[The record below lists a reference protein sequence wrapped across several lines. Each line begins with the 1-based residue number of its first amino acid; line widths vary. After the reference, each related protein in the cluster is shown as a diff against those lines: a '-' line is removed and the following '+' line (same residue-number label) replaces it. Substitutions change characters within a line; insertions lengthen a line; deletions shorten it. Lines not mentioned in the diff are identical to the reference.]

1 MVNTNKLMVSFGNM
15 SKERKKQRMKIIN
28 GSNIERTENWRVL
41 LYGKPGI
48 GKTTLIKQ
56 LKGKTLVLSLDN
68 SQRVLAGS
76 ENIDVVE
83 FDREHPTDCMTN
95 FLKEVDE
102 ILPEYDNLVID
113 NISSFQSDW
122 FIEQGR
128 TSKNGIGNELQH
140 YSLWTNYFLRVL
152 TAIYSKPI
160 NIYVTAWEDTRD
172 LNLETGQIITQ
183 YVPEVRSSVLNKLLG
198 LTDVVGRII
207 VNEKTGGRGV
217 VLEGSEGTY
226 AKNRLDKR
234 TVCSIE
240 EVFEFEA

>member
-1 MVNTNKLMVSFGNM
+1 
-15 SKERKKQRMKIIN
+15 MKITN
-28 GSNIERTENWRVL
+28 ASNIELTENWRIL
-41 LYGKPGI
+41 IYGKPGL

-83 FDREHPTDCMTN
+83 FDRNQPSDCMTN

-102 ILPEYDNLVID
+102 ILSEYDNLVID

-128 TSKNGIGNELQH
+128 KSKNGISNELQH
-140 YSLWTNYFLRVL
+140 YSQWTNYFLRVL

-160 NIYVTAWEDTRD
+160 NIYVTAWEDTHD

-183 YVPEVRSSVLNKLLG
+183 YVPQIRNSVLSQLLG

-240 EVFEFEA
+240 EVFEFET

>member
-1 MVNTNKLMVSFGNM
+1 
-15 SKERKKQRMKIIN
+15 MKITN
-28 GSNIERTENWRVL
+28 ASNIELTKNWRVL
-41 LYGKPGI
+41 LFGKPGI

-83 FDREHPTDCMTN
+83 FDRNQPTDCMTN

-102 ILPEYDNLVID
+102 ILSEYDNLVID

-122 FIEQGR
+122 FVEQGR

-152 TAIYSKPI
+152 TAIYSKPV

-183 YVPEVRSSVLNKLLG
+183 YVPQVRESVLNQILG

>member
-1 MVNTNKLMVSFGNM
+1 
-15 SKERKKQRMKIIN
+15 MKIIN
-28 GSNIERTENWRVL
+28 GSNIELTENWRIL
-41 LYGKPGI
+41 IYGKPGI

-83 FDREHPTDCMTN
+83 FDRNQPTDCMTN

-122 FIEQGR
+122 FVEQGR

-160 NIYVTAWEDTRD
+160 NIYVTAWEDVRD
-172 LNLETGQIITQ
+172 LNLETGQIISQ
-183 YVPEVRSSVLNKLLG
+183 YIPQIRTSVLSQLLG
-198 LTDVVGRII
+198 LTDVVGRVV
-207 VNEKTGGRGV
+207 VNEKTGNRGCI
-217 VLEGSEGTY
+217 LEGSEGVY
-226 AKNRLDKR
+226 AKNRLDGRKA
-234 TVCSIE
+234 CSLE
-240 EVFEFEA
+240 EVFNFEA

>member
-1 MVNTNKLMVSFGNM
+1 
-15 SKERKKQRMKIIN
+15 MKIIN
-28 GSNIERTENWRVL
+28 GSNIELTENWRIL
-41 LYGKPGI
+41 IYGKPGI

-83 FDREHPTDCMTN
+83 FDRNQPTDCMTA

-122 FIEQGR
+122 FVEQGR

-152 TAIYSKPI
+152 TAIYSKPV

-183 YVPEVRSSVLNKLLG
+183 YVPQIRESVLNQLLG

-240 EVFEFEA
+240 EVFEFET

>member
-1 MVNTNKLMVSFGNM
+1 
-15 SKERKKQRMKIIN
+15 MKIIN
-28 GSNIERTENWRVL
+28 GSNIELTENWRIL
-41 LYGKPGI
+41 IYGKPGI

-83 FDREHPTDCMTN
+83 FDRNHPTDCMTT

-102 ILPEYDNLVID
+102 ILSEYDNLVID

-128 TSKNGIGNELQH
+128 TSKNGISNELQH
-140 YSLWTNYFLRVL
+140 FSQWTNYFLRVM
-152 TAIYSKPI
+152 TAIYSKPV

-183 YVPEVRSSVLNKLLG
+183 YVPEVRGSVLNKLLG

-240 EVFEFEA
+240 EVFEFET

>member
-1 MVNTNKLMVSFGNM
+1 
-15 SKERKKQRMKIIN
+15 MKITN
-28 GSNIERTENWRVL
+28 ASNIELTKNWRIL
-41 LYGKPGI
+41 IYGKPGL

-83 FDREHPTDCMTN
+83 FDRNQPSDCMTN

-102 ILPEYDNLVID
+102 ILSEYDNLVID

-128 TSKNGIGNELQH
+128 KSKNGISNELQH
-140 YSLWTNYFLRVL
+140 YSQWTNYFLRVL

-160 NIYVTAWEDTRD
+160 NIYVTAWEDTHD

-183 YVPEVRSSVLNKLLG
+183 YVPQIRNSVLSQLLG

>member
-1 MVNTNKLMVSFGNM
+1 
-15 SKERKKQRMKIIN
+15 MKIIN
-28 GSNIERTENWRVL
+28 GSNIELTENWRIL
-41 LYGKPGI
+41 IYGKPGI

-83 FDREHPTDCMTN
+83 FDRNQPTDCMTN

-102 ILPEYDNLVID
+102 VLSEYDNLVID

-122 FIEQGR
+122 FVEQGR

-152 TAIYSKPI
+152 TAIYSKPV

-183 YVPEVRSSVLNKLLG
+183 YVPQVRESVLNQILG

-240 EVFEFEA
+240 EVFEFES

>member
-1 MVNTNKLMVSFGNM
+1 
-15 SKERKKQRMKIIN
+15 MKITN
-28 GSNIERTENWRVL
+28 ASNIELTENWRIL
-41 LYGKPGI
+41 IYGKPGI

-83 FDREHPTDCMTN
+83 FDRNQPTDCMTT

-102 ILPEYDNLVID
+102 VLSEYDNLVID

-122 FIEQGR
+122 FVEQGR

-152 TAIYSKPI
+152 TAIYSKPV

-183 YVPEVRSSVLNKLLG
+183 YVPQVRESVLNQILG

-240 EVFEFEA
+240 EVFEFET

>member
-1 MVNTNKLMVSFGNM
+1 
-15 SKERKKQRMKIIN
+15 MKITN
-28 GSNIERTENWRVL
+28 ASNIELTRNWRIL
-41 LYGKPGI
+41 IYGKPGL

-83 FDREHPTDCMTN
+83 FDRNQPSDCMTN

-102 ILPEYDNLVID
+102 ILSEYDNLVID

-128 TSKNGIGNELQH
+128 KSKNGISNELQH
-140 YSLWTNYFLRVL
+140 YSQWTNYFLRVL

-160 NIYVTAWEDTRD
+160 NIYVTAWEDTHD

-183 YVPEVRSSVLNKLLG
+183 YVPQIRNSVLSQLLG

-234 TVCSIE
+234 TVCAIE
-240 EVFEFEA
+240 EVFEFET

>member
-1 MVNTNKLMVSFGNM
+1 
-15 SKERKKQRMKIIN
+15 MKIIN
-28 GSNIERTENWRVL
+28 GSNIELTENWRIL
-41 LYGKPGI
+41 IYGKPGI

-83 FDREHPTDCMTN
+83 FDRNQPTDCMTT

-122 FIEQGR
+122 FVEQGR

-152 TAIYSKPI
+152 TAIYSKPV

-183 YVPEVRSSVLNKLLG
+183 YVPQIRESVLNQLLG

-240 EVFEFEA
+240 EVFEFET

>member
-1 MVNTNKLMVSFGNM
+1 MN
-15 SKERKKQRMKIIN
+15 IIN
-28 GSNIERTENWRVL
+28 GSNIELTKNWRVL
-41 LYGKPGI
+41 LFGKPGI

-83 FDREHPTDCMTN
+83 FDREHPTDCMTA

-102 ILPEYDNLVID
+102 ILSEYDNLVID

-128 TSKNGIGNELQH
+128 KSKNGISNELQH
-140 YSLWTNYFLRVL
+140 FSQWTNYFLRVL

-160 NIYVTAWEDTRD
+160 NIYVTAWEDVRD
-172 LNLETGQIITQ
+172 LNLETGQIISQ
-183 YVPEVRSSVLNKLLG
+183 YIPQIRTSVLSQLLG
-198 LTDVVGRII
+198 LTDVVGRVV
-207 VNEKTGGRGV
+207 VNEKTGNRGCI
-217 VLEGSEGTY
+217 LEGSEGVY
-226 AKNRLDKR
+226 AKNRLDGRKA
-234 TVCSIE
+234 CPLE
-240 EVFEFEA
+240 EVFNFEA

>member
-1 MVNTNKLMVSFGNM
+1 
-15 SKERKKQRMKIIN
+15 MKIIN
-28 GSNIERTENWRVL
+28 GSNIELTENWRIL
-41 LYGKPGI
+41 IYGKPGI

-83 FDREHPTDCMTN
+83 FDRNHPTDCMTT

-102 ILPEYDNLVID
+102 VLSEYDNLVID

-122 FIEQGR
+122 FVEQGR

-152 TAIYSKPI
+152 TAIYSKPV

-183 YVPEVRSSVLNKLLG
+183 YVPEVRGSVLNQLLG

-240 EVFEFEA
+240 EVFEFES

>member
-1 MVNTNKLMVSFGNM
+1 
-15 SKERKKQRMKIIN
+15 MKITN
-28 GSNIERTENWRVL
+28 ASNIELTRNWRIL
-41 LYGKPGI
+41 IYGKPGL

-56 LKGKTLVLSLDN
+56 LKGKTLVLALDN

-83 FDREHPTDCMTN
+83 FDRNQPSDCMTN

-102 ILPEYDNLVID
+102 ILSEYDNLVID

-122 FIEQGR
+122 FVEQGR
-128 TSKNGIGNELQH
+128 KSKNGISNELQH
-140 YSLWTNYFLRVL
+140 YSQWTNYFLRVL
-152 TAIYSKPI
+152 AAIYSKPI

-183 YVPEVRSSVLNKLLG
+183 YVPQIRESVLNQLLG

-240 EVFEFEA
+240 EVFEFET

>member
-1 MVNTNKLMVSFGNM
+1 
-15 SKERKKQRMKIIN
+15 MKIIN
-28 GSNIERTENWRVL
+28 GSNIELTENWRIL
-41 LYGKPGI
+41 IYGKPGI
-48 GKTTLIKQ
+48 RKTTLIKQ

-83 FDREHPTDCMTN
+83 FDRNQPTDCMTT

-122 FIEQGR
+122 FVEQGR

-152 TAIYSKPI
+152 TAIYSKPV

-183 YVPEVRSSVLNKLLG
+183 YVPQIRESVLNQLLG

>member
-1 MVNTNKLMVSFGNM
+1 
-15 SKERKKQRMKIIN
+15 MKIIN
-28 GSNIERTENWRVL
+28 GSNIELTENWRIL
-41 LYGKPGI
+41 IYGKPGI

-83 FDREHPTDCMTN
+83 FDRNQPTDCMTT

-102 ILPEYDNLVID
+102 VLPEYDNLVID

-122 FIEQGR
+122 FVEQGR
-128 TSKNGIGNELQH
+128 SSKNGIGNELQH

-152 TAIYSKPI
+152 TAIYSKPV

-183 YVPEVRSSVLNKLLG
+183 YVPQIRESVLNQLLG

-240 EVFEFEA
+240 EVFEFET

>member
-1 MVNTNKLMVSFGNM
+1 
-15 SKERKKQRMKIIN
+15 MKITN
-28 GSNIERTENWRVL
+28 ASNIGLTENWRIL
-41 LYGKPGI
+41 IYGKPGL

-102 ILPEYDNLVID
+102 VLSEYDNLVID

-122 FIEQGR
+122 FVEQGR
-128 TSKNGIGNELQH
+128 SSKNGIGNEIQH

-183 YVPEVRSSVLNKLLG
+183 YVPQVRESVLNQLLG

-226 AKNRLDKR
+226 AKNRLDER
-234 TVCSIE
+234 TACPIE
-240 EVFEFEA
+240 ELFIFNV

>member
-1 MVNTNKLMVSFGNM
+1 
-15 SKERKKQRMKIIN
+15 MKITN
-28 GSNIERTENWRVL
+28 ASNIELTENWRIL
-41 LYGKPGI
+41 IYGKPGI

-83 FDREHPTDCMTN
+83 FDRNQPTDCMTT

-122 FIEQGR
+122 FVQMARESASGLQ
-128 TSKNGIGNELQH
+128 NELQH
-140 YSLWTNYFLRVL
+140 FSRWTNFFLRVL

-183 YVPEVRSSVLNKLLG
+183 YVPQIRESVLNQLLG
-198 LTDVVGRII
+198 LTDVVGRVV
-207 VNEKTGGRGV
+207 VNEKTGNRGCI
-217 VLEGSEGTY
+217 LEGSEGVY
-226 AKNRLDKR
+226 AKNRLDGRKA
-234 TVCSIE
+234 CPLE
-240 EVFEFEA
+240 EVFNLES

>member
-1 MVNTNKLMVSFGNM
+1 
-15 SKERKKQRMKIIN
+15 MKITN
-28 GSNIERTENWRVL
+28 ASNIELTENWRIL
-41 LYGKPGI
+41 IYGKPGI

-83 FDREHPTDCMTN
+83 FDRNQPTDCMTN

-102 ILPEYDNLVID
+102 ILSEYDNLVID

-122 FIEQGR
+122 FVEQGR

-152 TAIYSKPI
+152 TAIYSKPV

-183 YVPEVRSSVLNKLLG
+183 YVPQIRESVLNQLLG

>member
-1 MVNTNKLMVSFGNM
+1 
-15 SKERKKQRMKIIN
+15 MKIIN
-28 GSNIERTENWRVL
+28 GSNIELTENWRIL
-41 LYGKPGI
+41 IYGKPGI

-68 SQRVLAGS
+68 SYRVLSHS

-83 FDREHPTDCMTN
+83 FDREHPTEAIAD
-95 FLKEVDE
+95 FLKDVDE
-102 ILPEYDNLVID
+102 VLSDYDNLVID
-113 NISSFQSDW
+113 NVSSLQSDW
-122 FIEQGR
+122 FVQMARESASGFQ
-128 TSKNGIGNELQH
+128 NELQH
-140 YSLWTNYFLRVL
+140 FSRWTNFFLRVL
-152 TAIYSKPI
+152 TAIYSKPV

-183 YVPEVRSSVLNKLLG
+183 YIPQVRESVLNQLLG

-240 EVFEFEA
+240 EVFEFET

>member
-1 MVNTNKLMVSFGNM
+1 M
-15 SKERKKQRMKIIN
+15 RIIN
-28 GSNIERTENWRVL
+28 GSDIELTKNWRIL
-41 LYGKPGI
+41 IYGKPGI
-48 GKTTLIKQ
+48 GKTSVIKQ

-83 FDREHPTDCMTN
+83 FDRERPTEAITD

-128 TSKNGIGNELQH
+128 TSKNGISNELQH
-140 YSLWTNYFLRVL
+140 FSQWTNYFLRVL

-183 YVPEVRSSVLNKLLG
+183 YVPEVRGSVLNKLLG
-198 LTDVVGRII
+198 LTDVVGRVV
-207 VNEKTGGRGV
+207 VNEKTGNRGCI
-217 VLEGSEGTY
+217 LEGSEGVY
-226 AKNRLDKR
+226 AKNRLDGRKA
-234 TVCSIE
+234 CLLE
-240 EVFEFEA
+240 EVFNLES

>member
-1 MVNTNKLMVSFGNM
+1 
-15 SKERKKQRMKIIN
+15 MKIIN
-28 GSNIERTENWRVL
+28 GSNIELTKNWRVL
-41 LYGKPGI
+41 LFGKPGI

-83 FDREHPTDCMTN
+83 FDRNQPTDCMTN

-102 ILPEYDNLVID
+102 VLSEYDNLVID

-122 FIEQGR
+122 FVEQGR

-183 YVPEVRSSVLNKLLG
+183 YVPEVRGSVLNKLLG

-240 EVFEFEA
+240 EVFEFET

>member
-1 MVNTNKLMVSFGNM
+1 
-15 SKERKKQRMKIIN
+15 MKIIN

-41 LYGKPGI
+41 LYGKPGN
-48 GKTTLIKQ
+48 GKTSVIKQ
-56 LKGKTLVLSLDN
+56 LKGRVLVLSLDN
-68 SQRVLAGS
+68 SYRVLSHS

-83 FDREHPTDCMTN
+83 FDRERPTDCMTD

-102 ILPEYDNLVID
+102 NLSEYDNLVID

-128 TSKNGIGNELQH
+128 KSKNGISNELQH
-140 YSLWTNYFLRVL
+140 FSQWTNYFLRVL

-160 NIYVTAWEDTRD
+160 NIYVTAWEDTHD

-183 YVPEVRSSVLNKLLG
+183 YVPEIRSSVLNKLLG

-207 VNEKTGGRGV
+207 VNEKTGNRGCI
-217 VLEGSEGTY
+217 LEGSEGVY
-226 AKNRLDKR
+226 AKNRLDGRKA
-234 TVCSIE
+234 CPLE
-240 EVFEFEA
+240 EVFNFEA

>member
-1 MVNTNKLMVSFGNM
+1 
-15 SKERKKQRMKIIN
+15 MKIIN
-28 GSNIERTENWRVL
+28 GSNIELTKNWRVL
-41 LYGKPGI
+41 LFGKPGI

-83 FDREHPTDCMTN
+83 FDRNQPTDCMTT

-102 ILPEYDNLVID
+102 ILSEYDNLVID

-122 FIEQGR
+122 FVEQGR
-128 TSKNGIGNELQH
+128 TSKNGISNELQH
-140 YSLWTNYFLRVL
+140 FSQWTNYFLRVM

-183 YVPEVRSSVLNKLLG
+183 YVPEVRGSVLNKLLG

-234 TVCSIE
+234 TACSIE
-240 EVFEFEA
+240 EVFEFET

>member
-1 MVNTNKLMVSFGNM
+1 
-15 SKERKKQRMKIIN
+15 MKIIN
-28 GSNIERTENWRVL
+28 GSNIELTENWRIL
-41 LYGKPGI
+41 IYGKPGI
-48 GKTTLIKQ
+48 GKTSVIKQ

-83 FDREHPTDCMTN
+83 FDRNQPTDCMTT

-102 ILPEYDNLVID
+102 ILSEYDNLVID

-122 FIEQGR
+122 FVEQGR

-152 TAIYSKPI
+152 TAIYSKPV

-183 YVPEVRSSVLNKLLG
+183 YVPQVRESVLNQLLG

>member
-1 MVNTNKLMVSFGNM
+1 
-15 SKERKKQRMKIIN
+15 MKITN
-28 GSNIERTENWRVL
+28 ASNIELTRNWRIL
-41 LYGKPGI
+41 IYGKPGL

-83 FDREHPTDCMTN
+83 FDRNQPSDCMTN
-95 FLKEVDE
+95 FLKESDE
-102 ILPEYDNLVID
+102 ILSEYDNLVID

-128 TSKNGIGNELQH
+128 KSKNGISNELQH
-140 YSLWTNYFLRVL
+140 YSQWTNYFLRVL

-160 NIYVTAWEDTRD
+160 NIYVTAWEDTHD

-183 YVPEVRSSVLNKLLG
+183 YVPQIRNSVLSQLLG

-240 EVFEFEA
+240 EVFEFET

>member
-1 MVNTNKLMVSFGNM
+1 
-15 SKERKKQRMKIIN
+15 MKITN
-28 GSNIERTENWRVL
+28 ASNIELTENWRIL
-41 LYGKPGI
+41 IYGKPGI

-83 FDREHPTDCMTN
+83 FDRNQPTDCMTT

-102 ILPEYDNLVID
+102 VLSEYDNLVID

-122 FIEQGR
+122 FVEQGR

-183 YVPEVRSSVLNKLLG
+183 YVPEVRGSVLNQLLG

>member
-1 MVNTNKLMVSFGNM
+1 M
-15 SKERKKQRMKIIN
+15 RIIN
-28 GSNIERTENWRVL
+28 GSDIELTKNWRVL
-41 LYGKPGI
+41 LFGKPGI

-83 FDREHPTDCMTN
+83 FDRNQPTDCMTN

-102 ILPEYDNLVID
+102 ILSEYDNLVID

-122 FIEQGR
+122 FVEQGR

-152 TAIYSKPI
+152 TAIYSKPV

-183 YVPEVRSSVLNKLLG
+183 YVPQIRESVLNQLLG

-240 EVFEFEA
+240 EVFEFES

>member
-1 MVNTNKLMVSFGNM
+1 
-15 SKERKKQRMKIIN
+15 MKIIN
-28 GSNIERTENWRVL
+28 GSNIELTKNWRVL
-41 LYGKPGI
+41 LFGKPGI

-83 FDREHPTDCMTN
+83 FDREHPTDCMTT

-102 ILPEYDNLVID
+102 VLSEYDNLVID

-122 FIEQGR
+122 FVEQGR

-160 NIYVTAWEDTRD
+160 NIYVTAWEDVRD
-172 LNLETGQIITQ
+172 LNLETGQIISQ
-183 YVPEVRSSVLNKLLG
+183 YIPQIRTSVLSQLLG

-240 EVFEFEA
+240 EVFEFET